1 MKSPSS
7 TMQQPDVAQ
16 SPELPETITLNWQGQ
31 VDGTVEAFRVNGMMA
46 IPEPTGVIYV
56 TKEQSAEFFGIDLD
70 SNARMAKALQ
80 AIMDAHKFNTTS
92 LSASDVHALAHDAL
106 CPEVGPEMAP
116 EVSL

>member
-7 TMQQPDVAQ
+7 TTQQPDVTQ
-16 SPELPETITLNWQGQ
+16 NPELPKTITLNWQGR

-56 TKEQSAEFFGIDLD
+56 TEKQSAEFFGIDLA
-70 SNARMAKALQ
+70 NARMAKALQ
-80 AIMDAHKFNTTS
+80 TIMDAHKFNTAS
-92 LSASDVHALAHDAL
+92 LSASDVHALAHEAL
-106 CPEVGPEMAP
+106 LPEEGPETAP